1 LKRVEGELDFLELNS
16 IFFQEKME
24 KKYCYNILMNKFA
37 SELVLKPVLVK
48 DAIARGEGAMVGLVE
63 SLIINP
69 DNGELAGLIVREG
82 FGKKSHKTLSAK
94 DILGISSEFYL
105 ASSYDKLGEID
116 EIVRLKEI
124 MDRDID
130 IVGNKVYTVSGT
142 YLGKVFDYTLDLS
155 QLMISRIYVG
165 TKLLG
170 AFSKQHI
177 IAYKQIISIEK
188 DRITVD
194 DAVIKIKKP
203 SLVAENSLGA

>member
-1 LKRVEGELDFLELNS
+1 
-16 IFFQEKME
+16 
-24 KKYCYNILMNKFA
+24 MNKFA

-48 DAIARGEGAMVGLVE
+48 QAIQSGEGALVGLVE

-82 FGKKSHKTLSAK
+82 FGKKNLKTLAAK

-105 ASSYDKLGEID
+105 VPNYETLGDLD

-124 MDRDID
+124 LDRDIK
-130 IVGNKVYTVSGT
+130 IIGNKVYTASGT
-142 YLGKVFDYTLDLS
+142 YLGKVFDYTIDLS
-155 QLMISRIYVG
+155 HFMISRIYVG
-165 TKLLG
+165 SKLLG

-177 IAYKQIISIEK
+177 VAYKQIISIEK

-194 DAVIKIKKP
+194 DASTKVKSP
-203 SLVAENSLGA
+203 SFVRTASQMSPD